1 MRKYYA
7 KTKNARPVMQNMRS
21 LQTPVHELYL
31 VLIASYANTRKKLNQ
46 VFTTCIY
53 GKQKIVQ
60 ETFEFLKNA

>member
-7 KTKNARPVMQNMRS
+7 KTKNARPVMQTMRS

-31 VLIASYANTRKKLNQ
+31 VLIAFYATTRKKMNQ